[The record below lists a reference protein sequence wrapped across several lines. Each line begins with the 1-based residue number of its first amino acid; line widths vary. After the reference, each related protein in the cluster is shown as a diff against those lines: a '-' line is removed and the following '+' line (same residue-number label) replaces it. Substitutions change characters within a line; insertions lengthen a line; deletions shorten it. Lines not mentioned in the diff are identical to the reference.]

1 MKLFKNF
8 KSKHYFL
15 FKKTYLDIQDE
26 DEGYSYRIITD
37 TYLFLKA
44 KTIADNTNCKLIAF
58 KKQEWSLEGNMIVLY
73 ATEDDFMNF
82 CLDFCSTFKKYIEKI
97 EIK

>member
-1 MKLFKNF
+1 MKIFKNL
-8 KSKHYFL
+8 KKKHYFL

-26 DEGYSYRIITD
+26 DEGYSYRAMTD

-44 KTIADNTNCKLIAF
+44 KTIADNNKCKMIAF
-58 KKQEWSLEGNMIVLY
+58 RKQDWSLEGQMIVLY

-82 CLDFCSTFKKYIEKI
+82 CLDFCSTFKKYIENI

>member
-1 MKLFKNF
+1 MKIFKNL
-8 KSKHYFL
+8 KKKHYFL

-26 DEGYSYRIITD
+26 DESYFYRTITD
-37 TYLFLKA
+37 TCLFLKA
-44 KTIADNTNCKLIAF
+44 KTIADNNKCKLITF
-58 KKQEWSLEGNMIVLY
+58 KKQDWSLEGQMIILY